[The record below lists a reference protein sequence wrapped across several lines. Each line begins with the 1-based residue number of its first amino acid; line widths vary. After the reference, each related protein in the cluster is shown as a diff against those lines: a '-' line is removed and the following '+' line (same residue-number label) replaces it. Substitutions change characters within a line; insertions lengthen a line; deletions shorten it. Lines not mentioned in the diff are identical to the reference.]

1 MIRKYILPIILVF
14 VLTVIDQFT
23 KYLVIQNIQLNQ
35 EIPILGNVL
44 VLGHIQNFGAAWGSL
59 SGMRI
64 LLLIITIIVSIVL
77 CVLYKKI
84 IDKDKFKPVRLCFV
98 FILGGAIGN
107 MIDRI
112 RLGYVTDFIY
122 FKIINFPLFNFAD
135 ICVTVSIFIL
145 VILFIFKY
153 KADEIEEIF

>member
-1 MIRKYILPIILVF
+1 MIKKYILSLLLVIILAA
-14 VLTVIDQFT
+14 LDQFT

-35 EIPILGNVL
+35 EIPIIGDAL
-44 VLGHIQNFGAAWGSL
+44 VLGHIQNHGAAWGSL

-64 LLLIITIIVSIVL
+64 LLLVITIIVSIVL
-77 CVLYKKI
+77 CVLYKRI
-84 IDKDKFKPVRLCFV
+84 IDKDKFRIVRICFV

-112 RLGYVTDFIY
+112 RFGYVTDFIY
-122 FKIINFPLFNFAD
+122 FKLINFPLFNFAD
-135 ICVTVSIFIL
+135 ICVTCSIFLL

-153 KADEIEEIF
+153 KAEEIEEIF

>member
-1 MIRKYILPIILVF
+1 MIKKYILPIFIVII
-14 VLTVIDQFT
+14 LTVIDQFT

-35 EIPILGNVL
+35 EIPLLGNVL
-44 VLGHIQNFGAAWGSL
+44 VLGHIQNKGAAWGSF

-64 LLLIITIIVSIVL
+64 LLLVITIIVSVAI
-77 CVLYKKI
+77 CYLYKKI
-84 IDKDKFKPVRLCFV
+84 IDKDKFRIVRICFT

-112 RLGYVTDFIY
+112 RFGYVTDFIY

-135 ICVTVSIFIL
+135 ICVTVSVFLL
-145 VILFIFKY
+145 VFLFIFKY
-153 KADEIEEIF
+153 NSEDLEEIF